1 VSLSRSRARQG
12 VSVLGPTE
20 LPEFLQLTARNP
32 VVNAFA
38 EYRARSTH
46 LEPRLLAGE
55 IWGRYDAGQLVAACH
70 VGANLVPVECTEDDA
85 RAFAERALTRPR
97 SVVTIVG
104 PQDQVWPMWDSLS
117 ESWGPSREARWDQ
130 PHLELAQGPLVAPD
144 PSVRQTTPDDFDA
157 LYPACVAMYT
167 EEVGIDPEAEG
178 GAPIYRSRVRQLIGL
193 GWSFARIEGGRVVF
207 KAEVAHATPRA
218 AQIQGVWVAPERR
231 GQGLAAA
238 GVAAVAAAC
247 RRDIAPVAS
256 LYVNVWNEPARRAY
270 AKVGFEQT
278 GTFATI
284 MF

>member
-12 VSVLGPTE
+12 VSVLGSTD
-20 LPEFLQLTARNP
+20 LPDFLELTARNP

-46 LEPRLLAGE
+46 LEPRVLAGE

-70 VGANLVPVECTEDDA
+70 VGANLVPVECNEDDA

-104 PQDQVWPMWDSLS
+104 PQDQVWPLWDCLS
-117 ESWGPSREARWDQ
+117 DSWGPSREARWDQ
-130 PHLELAQGPLVAPD
+130 PHLELARAPQVAPD
-144 PSVRQTTPDDFDA
+144 PAVRQTTPDDFDA

-167 EEVGIDPEAEG
+167 EEVGVDPESDG

-193 GWSFARIEGGRVVF
+193 GWSFARIEDGSVVF

-218 AQIQGVWVAPERR
+218 AQIQGVWVAPDRR

-238 GVAAVAAAC
+238 GLAAVVSAC
-247 RRDIAPVAS
+247 RREIAPIAS

-270 AKVGFEQT
+270 ARVGFEQT

>member
-1 VSLSRSRARQG
+1 VTLSRFRARHG
-12 VSVLGPTE
+12 VSVLGPAD
-20 LPEFLQLTARNP
+20 LPDFLALTGRHP

-38 EYRARSTH
+38 EYRARSTS

-55 IWGRYDAGQLVAACH
+55 VWGRYDAGRLVAGCH
-70 VGANLVPVECTEDDA
+70 VGANLVPVECTPDDA

-117 ESWGPSREARWDQ
+117 EAWGPAREARWDQ
-130 PHLELAQGPLVAPD
+130 PHMELGSEPRIAPD
-144 PSVRQTTPDDFDA
+144 PAVRRTTPDDFDV

-167 EEVGIDPEAEG
+167 EEVGVDPEAEG

-193 GWSFARIEGGRVVF
+193 GWSFARIEDGRVVF

-218 AQIQGVWVAPERR
+218 AQIQGVWVAPDRR
-231 GQGLAAA
+231 GEGLAAA
-238 GVAAVAAAC
+238 GVAAVVEAC
-247 RRDIAPVAS
+247 RRDIAPVVS
-256 LYVNVWNEPARRAY
+256 LYANIWNEPARRAY
-270 AKVGFEQT
+270 EHVGFEQSA
-278 GTFATI
+278 TFATV

>member
-1 VSLSRSRARQG
+1 LSRSRARQG

-20 LPEFLQLTARNP
+20 LPEFLQLTAHNP

-55 IWGRYDAGQLVAACH
+55 IWGRYDAGHLVAACH
-70 VGANLVPVECTEDDA
+70 VGANLVPIECTEDDA

-130 PHLELAQGPLVAPD
+130 PHLELAQAPLVAPD

-238 GVAAVAAAC
+238 GVAAVATAC
-247 RRDIAPVAS
+247 RREIAPVAS

>member
-12 VSVLGPTE
+12 VSVLGPTD
-20 LPEFLQLTARNP
+20 LADFVALAGRNP

-55 IWGRYDAGQLVAACH
+55 MWGRYDAGRLVAACH
-70 VGANLVPVECTEDDA
+70 VGANLVPVECTADDA

-104 PQDQVWPMWDSLS
+104 LQDQVWPMWDRLS
-117 ESWGPSREARWDQ
+117 ETWGPSREARWDQ
-130 PHLELAQGPLVAPD
+130 PHLELARAPLVVPD
-144 PSVRQTTPDDFDA
+144 PLVRQTTPDDFDA

-167 EEVGIDPEAEG
+167 EEVGVDPEAEG

-193 GWSFARIEGGRVVF
+193 GWSFARIEQGRVVF
-207 KAEVAHATPRA
+207 KAEVAHATSRA

-238 GVAAVAAAC
+238 GVAAVVAAC
-247 RRDIAPVAS
+247 RREIAPVAS
-256 LYVNVWNEPARRAY
+256 LYVNVWNEPAQRAY
-270 AKVGFEQT
+270 ARVGFEQT

>member
-1 VSLSRSRARQG
+1 L
-12 VSVLGPTE
+12 LGSSD
-20 LPEFLQLTARNP
+20 LPEFLELTGRSP

-38 EYRARSTH
+38 EYRARSTN

-70 VGANLVPVECTEDDA
+70 IGANLVPVGCTPDDA

-104 PQDQVWPMWDSLS
+104 LQDQVWPLWDSLAD
-117 ESWGPSREARWDQ
+117 SWGPARETRWDQ
-130 PHLELAQGPLVAPD
+130 PHMELSGPSLVEPD
-144 PSVRQTTPDDFDA
+144 PAVRRTTPDDFA
-157 LYPACVAMYT
+157 VLYPSCVSMYT
-167 EEVGIDPEAEG
+167 EEVGVDPEAEG

-193 GWSFARIEGGRVVF
+193 GWSFARIEDRRVVF
-207 KAEVAHATPRA
+207 KAEVAHATPHA

-238 GVAAVAAAC
+238 GVAAVVEAC
-247 RRDIAPVAS
+247 RRDIAPVVS
-256 LYVNVWNEPARRAY
+256 LYANVWNEPALRAY
-270 AKVGFEQT
+270 DKVGFRQS
-278 GTFATI
+278 GTFATV

>member
-12 VSVLGPTE
+12 VSVLGPTD
-20 LPEFLQLTARNP
+20 LPHFLELTARNP

-130 PHLELAQGPLVAPD
+130 PHLELAQAPLVAPD
-144 PSVRQTTPDDFDA
+144 PAVRQTTPDDFDA

-167 EEVGIDPEAEG
+167 EEVGVDPEAEG

-193 GWSFARIEGGRVVF
+193 GWSFARIERGRVVF
-207 KAEVAHATPRA
+207 KAEVAHATPSA

-238 GVAAVAAAC
+238 GVAAVVAAC
-247 RRDIAPVAS
+247 RLEIAPVAS

-270 AKVGFEQT
+270 AKVGFEQS